1 MGRLPIRSAWLL
13 VIATALCPVA
23 AAPAQRSF
31 IYTNDNATPNTV
43 SAFSVSTSGALLP
56 LPGSPF
62 PTNGNSFGGGLPGA
76 DHIVT
81 VGDRLYVTNTASRTI
96 GAFAIDPSTGML
108 SPIGSPF
115 VMNAGNVDGDISL
128 AATPDGRFLFA
139 GSEGPMNVT
148 VFAIGSDGSLT
159 TIVGSF
165 RAGAAPGGM
174 TVSPDGRFLA
184 VALPDPDTLRG
195 TVAMFAIADDGRL
208 TPVPGSPFPNGGLGG
223 NPGGMDIDCASAR
236 LFVAEVNSSGTVVD
250 VFTIARNGTL
260 APVPGSPFI
269 EQVGVQSSFV
279 LLDPHGG
286 RLFVSNEANDSVTV
300 FDVQSN
306 GSLMPIPGSPF
317 PVGNAG
323 SGANGMAMTVAG
335 PFLYVADVHAPEV
348 NEVAVFRTA
357 GTNGPLTQVPGSPFR
372 TARPG
377 DLLSL
382 AAFPAATCEPATIA
396 VRIDVKPA
404 KPQKPIDPES
414 QKRLRVAILTTAA
427 LDASAVDP
435 RTVRFGPGAAPP
447 TRRPRPHLEDV
458 NDDGEPDL
466 VLRFKT
472 GATGIRCG
480 DTSVALT
487 GTTFRGDTIEGSD
500 SIRTVGCP

>member
-1 MGRLPIRSAWLL
+1 
-13 VIATALCPVA
+13 
-23 AAPAQRSF
+23 
-31 IYTNDNATPNTV
+31 
-43 SAFSVSTSGALLP
+43 
-56 LPGSPF
+56 
-62 PTNGNSFGGGLPGA
+62 
-76 DHIVT
+76 
-81 VGDRLYVTNTASRTI
+81 
-96 GAFAIDPSTGML
+96 
-108 SPIGSPF
+108 
-115 VMNAGNVDGDISL
+115 
-128 AATPDGRFLFA
+128 
-139 GSEGPMNVT
+139 

-159 TIVGSF
+159 TIGGSPF
-165 RAGAAPGGM
+165 PAGGTPAGM

-223 NPGGMDIDCASAR
+223 NPGSVKIDCASAL
-236 LFVAEVNSSGTVVD
+236 LFVGEANPSGTVVD
-250 VFTIARNGTL
+250 VFTIDSSGTL
-260 APVPGSPFI
+260 TPVAGSPFI
-269 EQVGVQSSFV
+269 VQAGVDSNFV
-279 LLDPHGG
+279 LLDPDGG
-286 RLFVSNEANDSVTV
+286 RLFVSNETNDSVTV

-306 GSLMPIPGSPF
+306 GVLMPMAGSPF
-317 PVGNAG
+317 PVASAG

-335 PFLYVADVHAPEV
+335 PFLYVADFHEHEV

-357 GTNGPLTQVPGSPFR
+357 GTNGPLRQVSGSPFP
-372 TARPG
+372 TSRPG
-377 DLLSL
+377 GLLSL
-382 AAFPAATCEPATIA
+382 VAFPAATCELATIA

-404 KPQKPIDPES
+404 KPQNPIDPQS
-414 QKRLRVAILTTAA
+414 QKRIPVAILTTAA

-447 TRRPRPHLEDV
+447 TRRPGPHLEDV

-466 VLRFKT
+466 VLRFQT